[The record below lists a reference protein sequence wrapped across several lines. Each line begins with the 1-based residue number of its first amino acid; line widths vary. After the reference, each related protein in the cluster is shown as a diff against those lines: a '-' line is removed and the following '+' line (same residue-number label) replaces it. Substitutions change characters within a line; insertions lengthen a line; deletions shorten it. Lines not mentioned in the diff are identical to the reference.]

1 MQAASDVFSG
11 WFQSLDGRDFYVRQ
25 LRDMKAS
32 AEIEGMSMESLAEY
46 AVVCGTALAGAH
58 ARSGDAALI
67 SGYLGNSA
75 RFDHAVANF
84 ARRYADQ
91 TKHDYEK
98 LVAAVKSGRIRAK
111 VE

>member
-1 MQAASDVFSG
+1 M
-11 WFQSLDGRDFYVRQ
+11 DGRDYYVRQ

-32 AEIEGMSMESLAEY
+32 AEIEGMSMASLAEY
-46 AVVCGTALAGAH
+46 AVICGTALARAH

-91 TKHDYEK
+91 TQRDYEE